1 MAGLD
6 PGNLR
11 PILNDQENYAKSI
24 RSDDPR
30 AAIARKMLAI
40 IAEAR
45 GSLHPSADSTAN
57 FVPNKQI
64 VEELAALRFEAEQ
77 LKPK

>member
-1 MAGLD
+1 MVGLD

-11 PILNDQENYAKSI
+11 PILDDQESYAKSI
-24 RSDDPR
+24 KPGDPR
-30 AAIARKMLAI
+30 ATIARKMLAI

-57 FVPNKQI
+57 FIPNKQI
-64 VEELAALRFEAEQ
+64 VEDLVALRFEADQ